1 MSRASCWAGV
11 WAPKPQALAC
21 RCDLSLGPLVVQS
34 RLAPSHASGL
44 LGEHASPAVIREH
57 DQRQDPPRSTLHC
70 PAGARRPMGVRG
82 LVRGGPHACLDL
94 AFRLAH
100 DLDPSFNLIWR
111 ARVFLPSREPSS
123 PRARLRRQRVP
134 TPAGVHGSTRWK
146 GDESRARDQEGRS
159 NAEIFQAR
167 EHFSCPADRPSRG
180 TLPPPLAVVGQG
192 SRGGAAQ
199 RRPRAT
205 SLLPSRGQV
214 QAPGSRWGCNPS
226 KPCQP
231 SLLGRPSRRH
241 EATQDEGPAS
251 FVCRYNDL
259 LATETGRLCKQSL
272 RRADGGY

>member
-1 MSRASCWAGV
+1 MYKA
-11 WAPKPQALAC
+11 
-21 RCDLSLGPLVVQS
+21 DF
-34 RLAPSHASGL
+34 APSHASGL

-70 PAGARRPMGVRG
+70 PAGARRPMGVPG

-146 GDESRARDQEGRS
+146 GDESRARDQKGRS

-180 TLPPPLAVVGQG
+180 TLPPRWLSSGKGPGEVQRNGVPGLLL
-192 SRGGAAQ
+192 SYPAADRY
-199 RRPRAT
+199 RRPGPVGDAT
-205 SLLPSRGQV
+205 LPSLV
-214 QAPGSRWGCNPS
+214 SPACW
-226 KPCQP
+226 
-231 SLLGRPSRRH
+231 
-241 EATQDEGPAS
+241 EGPAVVTRQPKMRGQLDS
-251 FVCRYNDL
+251 SADIMTSSRPRPDDCASRASVEQTE
-259 LATETGRLCKQSL
+259 ATDKAS
-272 RRADGGY
+272 